1 MQCAKCGGKGTVF
14 GEGTASIPCPNCGGS
29 GQVFPEMFQG
39 CRHDYPPDHVFVAGG
54 PHYHSLTAYPRSEK
68 TLLDEYAIAAMGMFR
83 PPMGTDVELIAS
95 DAFNVAAAMLREK
108 MRRDEVGNVKE
119 KEVEK

>member
-1 MQCAKCGGKGTVF
+1 MTKKEKAESIIQQGGECRGISCCHGKENECPCYSVCTG
-14 GEGTASIPCPNCGGS
+14 GIDKDPRKITACQLLLDGIGANSSQP
-29 GQVFPEMFQG
+29 V
-39 CRHDYPPDHVFVAGG
+39 
-54 PHYHSLTAYPRSEK
+54 K